1 MKKIL
6 RKLEKISLNVQ
17 LQLIFTKNSSDKI
30 SQLIFLLHEFHGA
43 SARKHSRKSW
53 EDCPSLNAA
62 DYGAV
67 SFSCKKT
74 TCSLICPDGQS
85 SNKKSKYK
93 CKKGS
98 WKGTGLI
105 TQIFIREKISRL
117 FFIDIIFNAMFM

>member
-1 MKKIL
+1 MLAKKICNFRYEGKSL
-6 RKLEKISLNVQ
+6 KKIFTKEKITLNIR
-17 LQLIFTKNSSDKI
+17 LQLIFTKNSPTKI

-62 DYGAV
+62 DYGAI

-74 TCSLICPDGQS
+74 SCSLICADGQS

-98 WKGTGLI
+98 WNLYI
-105 TQIFIREKISRL
+105 Y
-117 FFIDIIFNAMFM
+117 